1 MFNYKITGLV
11 AGAKMPVFQ
20 LLRLQDAYEDSR
32 RLNPILKSGA
42 LIQTKKPPPNTEKVP
57 LY

>member
-20 LLRLQDAYEDSR
+20 LLQLQDAYEDSR
-32 RLNPILKSGA
+32 SLNPFLRSGA
-42 LIQTKKPPPNTEKVP
+42 LIQTKNNGH
-57 LY
+57 